1 MTNSDYFGG
10 DLRGITQKLTYLKSM
25 GVGTIYLNPIFEAH
39 SNHRYNTADF
49 LRIDPLLGTEEDL
62 RELCARA
69 KALGIRVIL
78 DGVFNHTGADSVYFN
93 KKRRYGNGGAYN
105 DPQSPYRSW
114 YEFTNY
120 PNGYQSWWGFQELPN
135 LNERDPSYGEFICG
149 ENGVL
154 RKWLADGISG
164 WRLDVADELPD
175 EFLDRVAA
183 CVKGADPDAAVIG
196 EVWEDASTKVA
207 YGIRRRYFLGGQL
220 DSVMNYPFRDAIIAY
235 VRHGDCNRLYSTL
248 LSILEHYPKPV
259 LDVLMNS
266 LSTHDIERAI
276 TALAGEPISGGRD
289 WQAHNNTLS
298 PEKYA
303 LGKKLFMLA
312 SVIQYMLP
320 GVPCLY
326 YGDEAGLYGYK
337 DPFNRTCYPWGR
349 EDPELIQ
356 FFRTLGAIRSGCPAL
371 SSGSFSAVSFTPE
384 VVSFLRDCGGESYYV
399 AVNRTPSEQPA
410 VLPMEFKD
418 AAVLYGSL
426 GADGLLPP
434 YGAAILVLR

>member
-1 MTNSDYFGG
+1 MPEYLPDRNGEVTNSDYFGG

-183 CVKGADPDAAVIG
+183 CVKGADPTPPSSARCG
-196 EVWEDASTKVA
+196 RTPPPRSPTASA
-207 YGIRRRYFLGGQL
+207 
-220 DSVMNYPFRDAIIAY
+220 
-235 VRHGDCNRLYSTL
+235 
-248 LSILEHYPKPV
+248 
-259 LDVLMNS
+259 
-266 LSTHDIERAI
+266 
-276 TALAGEPISGGRD
+276 
-289 WQAHNNTLS
+289 
-298 PEKYA
+298 
-303 LGKKLFMLA
+303 
-312 SVIQYMLP
+312 
-320 GVPCLY
+320 
-326 YGDEAGLYGYK
+326 
-337 DPFNRTCYPWGR
+337 
-349 EDPELIQ
+349 
-356 FFRTLGAIRSGCPAL
+356 GAISSAGSSTRS
-371 SSGSFSAVSFTPE
+371 
-384 VVSFLRDCGGESYYV
+384 
-399 AVNRTPSEQPA
+399 
-410 VLPMEFKD
+410 
-418 AAVLYGSL
+418 
-426 GADGLLPP
+426 
-434 YGAAILVLR
+434 